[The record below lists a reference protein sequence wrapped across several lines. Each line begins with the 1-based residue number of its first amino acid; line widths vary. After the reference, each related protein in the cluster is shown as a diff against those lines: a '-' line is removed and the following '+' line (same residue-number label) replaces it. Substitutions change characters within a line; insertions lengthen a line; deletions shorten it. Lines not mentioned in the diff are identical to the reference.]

1 MKPNIMTAD
10 TDVLIIGGG
19 LGGCMAAINAAD
31 RGVRVAVTDK
41 SNTLASGAAATGVDH
56 IWSYIPPVHEKM
68 GYTIED
74 MAEEHRLGMSAGF
87 LRKDLF
93 LLVAGAMYERVLD
106 LERFGIQFR
115 YEDSRAPGNFRIV
128 PQFHSVPSSF
138 NFDGAPLKR
147 VLTREVRKRGATIF
161 NRVQMLDLLV
171 NDGQVCGAVGV
182 GTRTGDVHV
191 FRAKAVV
198 LATGRANRLGRNLT
212 GYDFNTRIP
221 APFSG
226 DGQSMAIRAGLPQ
239 INMEFLSGRILAPCA
254 NYSPNYGDPRN
265 TTQPAARIIDGQG
278 NVLVPRTSFY
288 DWDNLGKE
296 KWSLEMRKS
305 WLEERRTIVEAR
317 RRMVAE
323 QRNGGGPFYL
333 DFSEA
338 TDEEAAYIEWSIRN
352 EGKGTQFLRY
362 FLGEEKADLRRNRQ
376 EYAGYSVREIS
387 GYSSAGLWVNK
398 ELETD
403 VGNLFGVGDAVG
415 GFPFGASPAAFAMGW
430 HAGEMAAQ
438 RAGEEREL
446 LPFRDEVVKA
456 RQGLCEDILG
466 RKRGFYWREVETYV
480 QNVMD
485 FYCGDARSEPML
497 RRGLERLEDA
507 KSAPLRAENPHELAR
522 SMDVKSIIDIAE
534 VVLRASIERKE
545 TRMAPTPFRR
555 SEYPEQDD
563 EHWLCFLAIRKERKN
578 FRFSTFPV
586 G

>member
-1 MKPNIMTAD
+1 MKRYILTVD

-31 RGVRVAVTDK
+31 HGVRVAVTDK
-41 SNTLASGAAATGVDH
+41 SNTLASGAAATGIDH
-56 IWSYIPPVHEKM
+56 IWSYIPPVHEQM

-74 MAEEHRLGMSAGF
+74 MADEHRMGMSAGF
-87 LRKDLF
+87 MRKDLF
-93 LLVAGAMYERVLD
+93 LLVAGTMYERVLD
-106 LERFGIQFR
+106 LERFGIRFR
-115 YEDSRAPGNFRIV
+115 YEDSKAPGKFRIV
-128 PQFHSVPSSF
+128 PQFHSVPTSF

-147 VLTREVRKRGATIF
+147 VLTREVRKRDAKIF

-171 NDGQVCGAVGV
+171 TDGKVCGAVGI

-191 FRAKAVV
+191 FRAKTVV

-226 DGQSMAIRAGLPQ
+226 DGQSMAIRAGLPL

-254 NYSPNYGDPRN
+254 NYGPNYGDPRN
-265 TTQPAARIIDGQG
+265 TTQPAARIIDGKG

-288 DWDNLGKE
+288 DWENLGKE
-296 KWSLEMRKS
+296 KWSPEVRKR
-305 WLEERRTIVEAR
+305 WLEDRRIIGEAR
-317 RRMVAE
+317 RHMVAE

-362 FLGEEKADLRRNRQ
+362 FLGEEKADLRRNMQ
-376 EYAGYSVREIS
+376 EYAGFSVRELS
-387 GYSSAGLWVNK
+387 GYSSVGLWVN
-398 ELETD
+398 EDLETD
-403 VGNLFGVGDAVG
+403 VRNLFGVGDAVG
-415 GFPFGASPAAFAMGW
+415 GLPFGASPAAFAMGW
-430 HAGEMAAQ
+430 HAGAIAAE
-438 RAGEEREL
+438 RAKEERDL
-446 LPFRDEVVKA
+446 LPFREEVVQA
-456 RQGLCEDILG
+456 RDGLCEEILG
-466 RKRGFYWREVETYV
+466 RNRGFHWKEVETYV
-480 QNVMD
+480 QNLMD
-485 FYCGDARSEPML
+485 FYCGDVRSEPML

-545 TRMAPTPFRR
+545 SRMAPTPFRR
-555 SEYPEQDD
+555 AEYPEKDD
-563 EHWLCFLAIRKERKN
+563 EHWLRFLAVRKEGGD
-578 FRFSTFPV
+578 FRFSTYPV
-586 G
+586 S

>member
-1 MKPNIMTAD
+1 MKPKIITSD

-19 LGGCMAAINAAD
+19 LGGCMAAIHAAD
-31 RGVRVAVTDK
+31 LGVKVTVTDK
-41 SNTLASGAAATGVDH
+41 SNTLASGAAATGIDH
-56 IWSYIPPVHEKM
+56 IWAYIPPVHEKM

-74 MAEEHRLGMSAGF
+74 MAEEHRIGMSAGL

-93 LLVAGAMYERVLD
+93 LLVAGTVYDRVLD
-106 LERFGIQFR
+106 LERFGIRFR
-115 YEDSRAPGNFRIV
+115 YEDSKAPGHFRIV

-138 NFDGAPLKR
+138 NFDGVPLKR
-147 VLTREVRKRGATIF
+147 VLTREVRKRGVDIF

-171 NDGQVCGAVGV
+171 TDGQVCGAAGI

-191 FRAKAVV
+191 FRAKAVI
-198 LATGRANRLGRNLT
+198 LATGRANRLGRNLC

-226 DGQSMAIRAGLPQ
+226 DGQSMAVREGLPL

-278 NVLVPRTSFY
+278 NVFVPRTSFY
-288 DWDNLGKE
+288 DWESLGKE
-296 KWSLEMRKS
+296 KWSLEVRKR
-305 WLEERRTIVEAR
+305 WLEERRVIGEAR

-323 QRNGGGPFYL
+323 QRSGGGPFYL

-338 TDEEAAYIEWSIRN
+338 SDEEAAYIEWSIRN

-362 FLGEEKADLRRNRQ
+362 FLGEEKADLRRNKQ
-376 EYAGYSVREIS
+376 EYAGFSARELS
-387 GYSSAGLWVNK
+387 GYSSAGLWVNS
-398 ELETD
+398 ELETE
-403 VGNLFGVGDAVG
+403 VRNLFAVGDVLG
-415 GFPFGASPAAFAMGW
+415 GFPFGASPAAFATGW
-430 HAGEMAAQ
+430 HAGGTAAQ
-438 RAGEEREL
+438 RAGEAGEF
-446 LPFRDEVVKA
+446 LPFTNGVVKA
-456 RQGLCEDILG
+456 RKGLCENILE

-485 FYCGDARSEPML
+485 FYCGDVRSEPML

-507 KSAPLRAENPHELAR
+507 KSAPLKAENPHELAR

-534 VVLRASIERKE
+534 TVLRASIERKE
-545 TRMAPTPFRR
+545 SRPAPVPFRR
-555 SEYPEQDD
+555 AEFPEQDD
-563 EHWLCFLAIRKERKN
+563 EHWLCFLAIRKEGSD
-578 FRFSTFPV
+578 FRFTTYPA